1 MSNELI
7 VINKTEYE
15 FAYFADKTGKRWYD
29 LTRIAK
35 SLEVKQVIRIA
46 ERIPEQHKRLV
57 KISELQLQVN
67 QTQED
72 FDCESGS
79 QSKGQR
85 GGAQS
90 KWFVDDAG
98 MYRAIIKSDSPKADA
113 FTEWVTAEI
122 LPTIEKQGYYID
134 KKAVEASPEKVEA
147 LYDDASTIRVTE
159 KNFFTKVK
167 QYFTMAI
174 DYDPHNKA
182 MNDFFAR
189 LQNMFL
195 FAITGHTAAEIVI
208 KKIDHT
214 KERCGMV
221 QDVAVTKSNL
231 TVSKNY
237 LDVLELKQLI
247 TLSNLYLNC
256 LESFKIRDKK
266 VTTEYLMTFFDQL
279 LHDLKYGVMSS
290 QDHPSCKQRDR
301 VVQREYNLYKQIAIE
316 EREEQLQQ
324 R

>member
-1 MSNELI
+1 MSNEIQIFEYMQSQQVRTVIREDGMWFVAADVCKILDIGNPRQAISEIDKEDKGSVIISDGTSPKGGNPNMNIINEAGLYELI
-7 VINKTEYE
+7 SKSRKPEAKK
-15 FAYFADKTGKRWYD
+15 FKRW
-29 LTRIAK
+29 IF
-35 SLEVKQVIRIA
+35 SEV
-46 ERIPEQHKRLV
+46 IPSVMRK
-57 KISELQLQVN
+57 
-67 QTQED
+67 
-72 FDCESGS
+72 
-79 QSKGQR
+79 
-85 GGAQS
+85 
-90 KWFVDDAG
+90 
-98 MYRAIIKSDSPKADA
+98 
-113 FTEWVTAEI
+113 
-122 LPTIEKQGYYID
+122 GYYID
-134 KKAVEASPEKVEA
+134 KAAVAKSPEKVEA
-147 LYDDASTIRVTE
+147 LYDDASAIRGTE

-167 QYFTMAI
+167 QYFAMAI

-290 QDHPSCKQRDR
+290 QDHPSCKKRDQ